1 MILKPHPRLTCRAV
15 LALFAGRITI
25 AMLFCYFRAPLL
37 IFPLSLHLLITTSS
51 MTTRLISNDNS
62 VPLLNLSALLNINA
76 EVFMQTDLLADFESA
91 IASIADVYFFAGFL
105 SGFVVCALVVA
116 FAAFLSR

>member
-1 MILKPHPRLTCRAV
+1 MILKPHPWLTCRAV

-25 AMLFCYFRAPLL
+25 AMLFCYSRAPLL
-37 IFPLSLHLLITTSS
+37 IFPLSLHHLITTSS
-51 MTTRLISNDNS
+51 MTTRPISNDNS
-62 VPLLNLSALLNINA
+62 VLLLDLSALLNINA

-91 IASIADVYFFAGFL
+91 IGSVADVYFFT
-105 SGFVVCALVVA
+105 GFVSGAAVCVLVVA